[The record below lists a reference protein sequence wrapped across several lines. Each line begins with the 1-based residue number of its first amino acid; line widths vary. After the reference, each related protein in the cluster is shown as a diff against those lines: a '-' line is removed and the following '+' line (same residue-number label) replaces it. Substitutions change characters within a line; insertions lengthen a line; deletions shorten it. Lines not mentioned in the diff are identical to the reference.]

1 MCPCACLRVEVKI
14 MLDLYRVIQPVKNIE
29 EAARFYSHVLGI
41 PGERVSPGRHY
52 FICGHTILACYD
64 PITDGDGNGN
74 GWSHHFNQYL
84 YFAMADLEGMQAKV
98 ANAGGKITAPIEAMP
113 WGERMFYAR
122 DPFGNPISFVDERT
136 VFRGSPGT

>member
-1 MCPCACLRVEVKI
+1 VKVKI

-64 PITDGDGNGN
+64 PITDG
-74 GWSHHFNQYL
+74 SR
-84 YFAMADLEGMQAKV
+84 APEC
-98 ANAGGKITAPIEAMP
+98 TALH
-113 WGERMFYAR
+113 
-122 DPFGNPISFVDERT
+122 RT
-136 VFRGSPGT
+136 ASPGH